1 MLTDEEV
8 VLMRRVMADAL
19 TIKPGERAV
28 ELVVDGQQRLFPIV
42 VKEPW
47 VFDRFTGE
55 WMCGATSWYGSIH
68 QTDGGDRV
76 TVFSQSVLKL
86 DANDVCPVLLDFDEK
101 FVADSMEK
109 VARACRYRDYETMR
123 QVGIHHA
130 NDKERQQSRVLRDK
144 EEEDE
149 ELVDFDI
156 EWVNPVYVVAEPI
169 AQPNDD
175 PYAEEAEYFQRMLR
189 NATMELRDVMLR
201 EGGND

>member
-109 VARACRYRDYETMR
+109 VARACWYRDYETMR

-130 NDKERQQSRVLRDK
+130 NDKERQQSRVLRDD
-144 EEEDE
+144 EDEDE
-149 ELVDFDI
+149 EMVDMVI

-169 AQPNDD
+169 AQPGMVVFEQPNDD
-175 PYAEEAEYFQRMLR
+175 YVME
-189 NATMELRDVMLR
+189 ELRRIARAGVW
-201 EGGND
+201 